1 MVAGGAPLQQSG
13 HATRAVRLALDMCSS
28 IGSFGKENQVDWRL
42 RIGIHSGPLVA
53 GVIGTERLAYDLW
66 GDTVNVASR
75 LESTGATGE
84 IHLSSETATR
94 LDAEFEL
101 EALGPVAMKNREPV
115 DAFRLV
121 RAAT

>member
-1 MVAGGAPLQQSG
+1 M
-13 HATRAVRLALDMCSS
+13 
-28 IGSFGKENQVDWRL
+28 

-53 GVIGTERLAYDLW
+53 GVIGTERYAYDLW

-84 IHLSSETATR
+84 IHISAETATR

-115 DAFRLV
+115 DAFRLI
-121 RAAT
+121 RSAT